1 MKKKKKNS
9 YFGSNSIEILARCP
23 ISSNNI
29 PYVKQQQQQK
39 TNYAVAKGHMDTKKK
54 EEKNPTYRKEK
65 KLIEVRDQNINP

>member
-29 PYVKQQQQQK
+29 PYVKQQQQQQK

-54 EEKNPTYRKEK
+54 RRKKPDISERKET
-65 KLIEVRDQNINP
+65 N

>member
-1 MKKKKKNS
+1 MKKKKS

-54 EEKNPTYRKEK
+54 EEDKKPNISKRKET
-65 KLIEVRDQNINP
+65 N